1 MLAYIPKPLVGLEMM
16 NKNEELHLD
25 GVELLDIIANKDKN
39 IEAATK
45 AFHYFVSI
53 FENKIKK
60 QVEIIA
66 SKYGYDENIAFEA
79 ITCAFNKV
87 WLYPTFDM
95 NKSHCKNKENAIVI
109 WLIRI
114 AVSQM
119 FQFAKKGICAQIEPE
134 EDLSII
140 ENSEGFVDFHIAD
153 LEPEQKIQ
161 YVMALEQKLSCL
173 GEKHKII
180 YLTYKAYQVS
190 GKKLPRK
197 LLEKLRKRLGLTQTT
212 IRVYKKE
219 ACETIGDLSLLR
231 S

>member
-1 MLAYIPKPLVGLEMM
+1 MLTYIPKPLVGLEMM
-16 NKNEELHLD
+16 NKNEDFCVD
-25 GVELLDIIANKDKN
+25 GVKLLNDIANREKDV
-39 IEAATK
+39 ETATK
-45 AFHYFVSI
+45 SFRLFASF

-60 QVEIIA
+60 RVEIIA
-66 SKYGYDENIAFEA
+66 SKFGYNENVAFEA

-95 NKSHCKNKENAIVI
+95 NKSHCKNEENAIAI

-119 FQFAKKGICAQIEPE
+119 FQYTQEGICAQIEPE

-140 ENSEGFVDFHIAD
+140 ENPERFVDFHIAD
-153 LEPEQKIQ
+153 RNPEQKIQ
-161 YVMALEQKLSCL
+161 YVMALEQKLSAL
-173 GEKHKII
+173 DEKHKVV
-180 YLTYKAYQVS
+180 YLTYKAYQMS

-197 LLEKLRKRLGLTQTT
+197 LLEKLRKRLSVTQTT

-219 ACETIGDLSLLR
+219 ACEAIGDLSLLR
-231 S
+231 L